1 MCAVEEDADL
11 TWVYILGGFIGAN
24 LILCI
29 LFIYCRYRIAK
40 QKEQNE
46 LQARAE
52 GKIVQ
57 SWGIRTTN
65 VDIREREIEKT
76 KSNAKNSNVNS
87 SIDGNSQFV
96 SAAQLTNSESNISR
110 SKIYNWS
117 FDDR

>member
-11 TWVYILGGFIGAN
+11 TWVYILGGFVGAN
-24 LILCI
+24 IILCI

-40 QKEQNE
+40 KKEERE
-46 LQARAE
+46 LKARAD

-65 VDIREREIEKT
+65 VNIREREIEKT
-76 KSNAKNSNVNS
+76 KSKNSNVNS
-87 SIDGNSQFV
+87 SMDGNSQFV

-110 SKIYNWS
+110 SKIYP
-117 FDDR
+117 